1 MSNDMQAKH
10 YTNRIVS
17 LMNEYESITLDFV
30 CPDFET
36 AFWLAS
42 DARDLAKLSTLHL
55 AIHNKVRGD
64 LAA

>member
-30 CPDFET
+30 CPDFEK

-42 DARDLAKLSTLHL
+42 DARDLAKLSALHL
-55 AIHNKVRGD
+55 TMFNAVQAD
-64 LAA
+64 LVA